1 MKDVPVKNFFIGKNH
16 PLAVMSGPCVI
27 ESEDHALFSAE
38 ELVRIF
44 RDLKGI
50 NFIYKSSYDKANRS
64 ASSSFRGPG
73 LEKGLEILQRIKREF
88 DIPVI
93 TDIHS
98 PEEATAAGQVCDILQ
113 IPAFLCRQTDLI
125 FAAAKTGATINVKK
139 GQFMAPWD
147 MQNVVDKIIS
157 TGNQK
162 IILTDRGTT
171 FGYNNLV
178 SDMRTIPIMQKF
190 GFPVCFDASHSV
202 QIPGGHGNASGGQRE
217 FIPTLTRSAIAAGC
231 NCLFI
236 ESHPDPAKAKSDKDS
251 VYPFS
256 ELPKLLAE
264 TAELYKLIQEI
275 VK

>member
-1 MKDVPVKNFFIGKNH
+1 MKKVPVRNFFIGEGE

-27 ESEDHALFSAE
+27 EGEEFALSTAR
-38 ELVRIF
+38 ELSV
-44 RDLKGI
+44 LAKELGI
-50 NFIYKSSYDKANRS
+50 HFIYKSSYDKANRS
-64 ASSSFRGPG
+64 AGSSFRGPG
-73 LEKGLEILQRIKREF
+73 LKEGLRILKRVKEEVGV
-88 DIPVI
+88 PVL
-93 TDIHS
+93 TDVHS
-98 PEEATAAGQVCDILQ
+98 PEEAIEAGRVCDIIQ

-125 FAAAKTGATINVKK
+125 LAAASTGAVVNVKK

-147 MQNVVDKIIS
+147 MKNVVEKILS
-157 TGNQK
+157 TGNEK

-178 SDMRTIPIMQKF
+178 SDMRGIPLMKQM

-217 FIPTLTRSAIAAGC
+217 FIPTLSRASIASGA

-236 ESHPDPAKAKSDKDS
+236 ESHPDPAHAKSDKDS

-256 ELPKLLAE
+256 HLPQLLKELKQLHALVAQFG
-264 TAELYKLIQEI
+264 A
-275 VK
+275 